1 MTNHMSSP
9 IDDLIIQ
16 KAKKKEG
23 FYVCPIG
30 CITVNNPFSLYFDK
44 VTILQLR
51 ETSGSLVFKCKPMCK
66 YMDELNEKIIDIVRE
81 NSGSWF
87 KTSIDEDF
95 IEEYYISTLQYDK
108 KRGETIRLKVKN
120 IDELDHDVVDTNG
133 TLHVTLKNL
142 KFYKQKFF
150 PVFEFV
156 SFVPCAD
163 NLPHDEDMFCLNDEE
178 WDEDDDEVPKPTFDE
193 VHLMKHETISSLTNK
208 HMSLMELI
216 NNTNETCSV
225 LENAIEQLKNCKDL
239 NTIIQMC
246 ETYQNLICE

>member
-1 MTNHMSSP
+1 MSSP
-9 IDDLIIQ
+9 IDNLVIQ

-23 FYVCPIG
+23 FYICPIG
-30 CITVNNPFSLYFDK
+30 CNTMKYPFSLYFDK

-66 YMDELNEKIIDIVRE
+66 YMDELNDRIIDIVRE

-87 KTSIDEDF
+87 NTSIDEDF

-120 IDELDHDVVDTNG
+120 IDELDQEVLETNG
-133 TLHVTLKNL
+133 TLHVTFKNL

-150 PVFEFV
+150 PEFEFV
-156 SFVPCAD
+156 SFNPLLD
-163 NLPHDEDMFCLNDEE
+163 TSTHDENMFSLNDED
-178 WDEDDDEVPKPTFDE
+178 WDEDVDDDEVPKPTFDE
-193 VHLMKHETISSLTNK
+193 VQLMKQETISSLTNK
-208 HMSLMELI
+208 HMNLMDLI
-216 NNTNETCSV
+216 NSTNARCLV
-225 LENAIEQLKNCKDL
+225 LDNAIEQLKSCKDL